1 MAWAVW
7 SQLAREVHTHAQ
19 SPARGARAGSR
30 GVAAT
35 VANEPRC
42 ARRGSRAM
50 ARRFSYPAPDPPL
63 TAEVLAQ
70 LRADVSEWVEADSTR
85 DEDDAM
91 MRRLREAG
99 GVERIGDLPIRV
111 MIGIWPK
118 AMQNFALAAAGLRD
132 TLDRRARA
140 QERLERLI
148 RVILLFS
155 KIRVALLEWYDET
168 CKKRYAPGGP
178 GEADAAEEFA
188 GAARGQKRPRD
199 EAGPSQ

>member
-1 MAWAVW
+1 MALVDMTD
-7 SQLAREVHTHAQ
+7 QE
-19 SPARGARAGSR
+19 
-30 GVAAT
+30 
-35 VANEPRC
+35 
-42 ARRGSRAM
+42 
-50 ARRFSYPAPDPPL
+50 
-63 TAEVLAQ
+63 LAQ
-70 LRADVSEWVEADSTR
+70 LRADISAWVDADSTT
-85 DEDDAM
+85 DEDDLM
-91 MRRLREAG
+91 MRRIREAG
-99 GVERIGDLPIRV
+99 GVERIGELSFSVQMRLTAKSV
-111 MIGIWPK
+111 
-118 AMQNFALAAAGLRD
+118 QALARKRRELRD
-132 TLDRRARA
+132 AIARAKRRARA